1 MDELASI
8 FNNVARLV
16 AIVGGGISTVA
27 LCYAGIMWMTA
38 SGDPQKM
45 GQARM
50 VLMGAIGG
58 LVIVGIAFI
67 VPRIVSQAV
76 IEPVGGVALG
86 GEAGADCDQ
95 VLKNQLVF
103 QRGASTTQNMNVV
116 IRQIQAQRDECTSET
131 WDPEVS
137 DGVATG
143 TGNAA
148 DQPIGDAASCLG
160 TDGGAAL
167 VVGTAHDDW
176 ENVRIGDT
184 QVPRSLHDKNDPTES
199 VRQESGR
206 DSDNNII
213 VYWSLDAKR
222 PTDDSK
228 CWLYV
233 SRLRIWDEE
242 Y

>member
-27 LCYAGIMWMTA
+27 LCYADIMWMTA

-50 VLMGAIGG
+50 ALMGAIGG

-103 QRGASTTQNMNVV
+103 QRGASTAANMNVV
-116 IRQIQAQRDECTSET
+116 IAQLQAQRDECTSET
-131 WDPEVS
+131 WNPVVNDAGYIP
-137 DGVATG
+137 GTG
-143 TGNAA
+143 TPVLSGLLRHCGWF
-148 DQPIGDAASCLG
+148 QGDG
-160 TDGGAAL
+160 Y
-167 VVGTAHDDW
+167 
-176 ENVRIGDT
+176 
-184 QVPRSLHDKNDPTES
+184 
-199 VRQESGR
+199 R
-206 DSDNNII
+206 DSGG
-213 VYWSLDAKR
+213 WGHPGAPFPS
-222 PTDDSK
+222 
-228 CWLYV
+228 
-233 SRLRIWDEE
+233 
-242 Y
+242 

>member
-50 VLMGAIGG
+50 ALMGAIGG

-95 VLKNQLVF
+95 VLRNQLVF
-103 QRGASTTQNMNVV
+103 QRGASTEDNMNVV
-116 IRQIQAQRDECTSET
+116 IAQIQAQRDECTSET

-137 DGVATG
+137 DEDG
-143 TGNAA
+143 TVTQPAGDPESCWAA
-148 DQPIGDAASCLG
+148 VPAVPSGGSSPDWSDAEL
-160 TDGGAAL
+160 
-167 VVGTAHDDW
+167 
-176 ENVRIGDT
+176 GDT
-184 QVPRSLHDKNDPTES
+184 EIPRSLHNENDETMA
-199 VRQESGR
+199 VRSTSGR
-206 DSDNNII
+206 DSNNNII
-213 VYWSLDAKR
+213 VYWSKADKR
-222 PTDDSK
+222 PTDDAK
-228 CWLYV
+228 CWIYV
-233 SRLRIWDEE
+233 SRLRIWDES

>member
-50 VLMGAIGG
+50 ALMGAIGG

-86 GEAGADCDQ
+86 GEAGADCDK
-95 VLKNQLVF
+95 VFKNQLVF
-103 QRGASTTQNMNVV
+103 QRGASTAANMNVV
-116 IRQIQAQRDECTSET
+116 IAQIQAQRDECTSEV

-137 DGVATG
+137 DKVAAAADGATAQPDGVAGACLGSTDIADD
-143 TGNAA
+143 AA
-148 DQPIGDAASCLG
+148 DIWRVA
-160 TDGGAAL
+160 
-167 VVGTAHDDW
+167 
-176 ENVRIGDT
+176 RIGDT
-184 QVPRSLHDKNDPTES
+184 EIPRSLHDENNEEEP
-199 VRQESGR
+199 VRNASGR
-206 DSDNNII
+206 DSNNNII
-213 VYWSLDAKR
+213 VYWSKTAKR
-222 PTDDSK
+222 PTDNAT

-233 SRLRIWDEE
+233 SRLRIWDEN

>member
-50 VLMGAIGG
+50 ALMGAIGG

-95 VLKNQLVF
+95 VLKNQFVF
-103 QRGASTTQNMNVV
+103 QRGASTLSNMNVV
-116 IRQIQAQRDECTSET
+116 ISQIQAQRDECTSET
-131 WDPEVS
+131 WDPEVNDAGRLP
-137 DGVATG
+137 DGTVSGCFPDEDGATG
-143 TGNAA
+143 
-148 DQPIGDAASCLG
+148 D
-160 TDGGAAL
+160 
-167 VVGTAHDDW
+167 TA
-176 ENVRIGDT
+176 EVGDT
-184 QVPRSLHDKNDPTES
+184 EVPRSLKNKNDEDEA
-199 VRQESGR
+199 VRATSGR

-213 VYWSLDAKR
+213 VYWGNGEKR
-222 PTDDSK
+222 PTDASA

-233 SRLRIWDEE
+233 SRLRIWDES

>member
-50 VLMGAIGG
+50 ALMGAIGG

-67 VPRIVSQAV
+67 VPRIVSQAI

-103 QRGASTTQNMNVV
+103 QRGAST
-116 IRQIQAQRDECTSET
+116 
-131 WDPEVS
+131 
-137 DGVATG
+137 
-143 TGNAA
+143 A
-148 DQPIGDAASCLG
+148 DQHERRHRPAP
-160 TDGGAAL
+160 GAAGRL
-167 VVGTAHDDW
+167 HVGDLESGCQRQRVTDVAQPTGAAESCSQRLLPLRYCGRFQGDGFRDSGDW
-176 ENVRIGDT
+176 GYPGC
-184 QVPRSLHDKNDPTES
+184 PRSLHDQNDLGAGWSGAT
-199 VRQESGR
+199 SGR
-206 DSDNNII
+206 DSNNNII
-213 VYWSLDAKR
+213 VYWGESIAKR
-222 PTDDSK
+222 PTDAAS
-228 CWLYV
+228 
-233 SRLRIWDEE
+233 SAGST
-242 Y
+242 

>member
-50 VLMGAIGG
+50 ALMGAIGG

-103 QRGASTTQNMNVV
+103 QRGASTAANMNVV
-116 IRQIQAQRDECTSET
+116 IAQLQAQRDECTSET
-131 WDPEVS
+131 WNPVVDDKGYIPQ
-137 DGVATG
+137 TG
-143 TGNAA
+143 T
-148 DQPIGDAASCLG
+148 
-160 TDGGAAL
+160 AAL
-167 VVGTAHDDW
+167 SGCFATADASK
-176 ENVRIGDT
+176 EVPPAIVEIGDT
-184 QVPRSLHDKNDPTES
+184 RVPRSLHDENDLEKT
-199 VRQESGR
+199 VRKTSGR
-206 DSDNNII
+206 DSNNNII
-213 VYWSLDAKR
+213 VYWGKSVAER
-222 PTDDSK
+222 PTDAAA

-233 SRLRIWDEE
+233 ARIRIWDEN

>member
-50 VLMGAIGG
+50 ALMGAIGG

-67 VPRIVSQAV
+67 VPRIISQAV

-103 QRGASTTQNMNVV
+103 QRGASTAANMNVV
-116 IRQIQAQRDECTSET
+116 IAQLQAQRDECTSET
-131 WDPEVS
+131 WNPVVDDKGYIPQTTPALSGCFATADASKETASVIVEV
-137 DGVATG
+137 
-143 TGNAA
+143 
-148 DQPIGDAASCLG
+148 
-160 TDGGAAL
+160 
-167 VVGTAHDDW
+167 
-176 ENVRIGDT
+176 GDT
-184 QVPRSLHDKNDPTES
+184 RVPRSLHDENDLEKV
-199 VRQESGR
+199 VRKTSGR
-206 DSDNNII
+206 DSNNNII
-213 VYWSLDAKR
+213 VYWGDSIAKR
-222 PTDDSK
+222 PTDASS

-233 SRLRIWDEE
+233 SRIRIWDEN

>member
-50 VLMGAIGG
+50 ALMGAIGG

-86 GEAGADCDQ
+86 GEAGADCDK

-103 QRGASTTQNMNVV
+103 QRGASTENNMNVV
-116 IRQIQAQRDECTSET
+116 IAQIQAQRDECSSEV
-131 WDPEVS
+131 WDPEV
-137 DGVATG
+137 DDTKVT
-143 TGNAA
+143 
-148 DQPIGDAASCLG
+148 QPFGDAEACWGTSTPASG
-160 TDGGAAL
+160 TPPTWTGVEL
-167 VVGTAHDDW
+167 
-176 ENVRIGDT
+176 GDT
-184 QVPRSLHDKNDPTES
+184 EIPRSLHDENDETKA
-199 VRQESGR
+199 VRKTSGR
-206 DSDNNII
+206 DSDNNVI
-213 VYWSLDAKR
+213 VYWGNADKR
-222 PTDDSK
+222 PTDDAK
-228 CWLYV
+228 CWIYV
-233 SRLRIWDEE
+233 SRLRIWDES